1 MQKAPRKRK
10 IYSFFTKEPTAE
22 GEPPKWRIKGSGVR
36 GYPDDAPK
44 TAELIEA
51 LKKEGIE
58 VKEYSMS
65 SPANVSSRHAEASFL
80 DGGLYS
86 STGKYWFGEKGAWI
100 TGEQAFA
107 FVVEKLGLVP

>member
-1 MQKAPRKRK
+1 MAPRKRK
-10 IYSFFTKEPTAE
+10 ISSFFTKEPTAE

-44 TAELIEA
+44 TAEVIEA
-51 LKKEGIE
+51 LKNAGVE
-58 VKEYSMS
+58 VKMYTMG
-65 SPANVSSRHAEASFL
+65 SPVNMDSRHAKASFL

-86 STGKYWFGEKGAWI
+86 STGKYWFGEKEAWI

-107 FVVEKLGLVP
+107 FVMEKQGLAP